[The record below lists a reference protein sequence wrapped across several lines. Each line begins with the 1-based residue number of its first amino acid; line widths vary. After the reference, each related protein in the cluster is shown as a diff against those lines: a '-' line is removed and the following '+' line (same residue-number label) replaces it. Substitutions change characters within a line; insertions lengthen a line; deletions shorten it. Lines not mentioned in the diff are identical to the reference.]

1 MFYNTRSASKMSIS
15 EDLKEYFSNLIK
27 PLATS
32 NEALKNMLEKMQK
45 DINDKFESL
54 IKEQNDKINELESSI
69 KVKDVVI
76 PNLVIQCDD
85 NSQYSRRSSLR
96 VHGVPVKDSIDGNEN
111 ILTTLQECYKS
122 VNATFKSEEID
133 RAHRIGPVYHD
144 KDGNKVRSIIVKYK
158 SWKAREE
165 FYLKRPK
172 FSKNK
177 PVSKS
182 FSVSVDLTKR
192 RYELLSKAKRVVT
205 GNRNVNYVFSN
216 INCALGIS
224 MKDGSF
230 KYFNTDAELDDILN

>member
-76 PNLVIQCDD
+76 QNLFTQCDD

-96 VHGVPVKDSIDGNEN
+96 VHGVPIKDSIDVNEN

-122 VNATFKSEEID
+122 VNATFKLEEID
-133 RAHRIGPVYHD
+133 RAHRIGPV
-144 KDGNKVRSIIVKYK
+144 
-158 SWKAREE
+158 
-165 FYLKRPK
+165 
-172 FSKNK
+172 
-177 PVSKS
+177 
-182 FSVSVDLTKR
+182 
-192 RYELLSKAKRVVT
+192 
-205 GNRNVNYVFSN
+205 
-216 INCALGIS
+216 
-224 MKDGSF
+224 
-230 KYFNTDAELDDILN
+230 